1 MKNAEKFQ
9 QLSTLGVPNILT
21 RQGLEAAS
29 MFIGELYGTDSCLSL
44 NDLRCH
50 MASSRKRYLVKKLP
64 PTEDTFKLHV
74 LRCILQLKVWRSALM
89 PIHEDIDPSDYGYEK
104 DSTTQLFLPKCMSQQ
119 PAAPE
124 LLNDIVC
131 FCKSGEC
138 HTGCICLE
146 YAQPCTQACS
156 CEANLMPDDD
166 DNLACTNLMTIQAAF
181 GEIDDN

>member
-9 QLSTLGVPNILT
+9 QLSTLGVSQVLT
-21 RQGLEAAS
+21 RQGLESAFT
-29 MFIGELYGTDSCLSL
+29 FIGELYGTDSCLSL

-50 MASSRKRYLVKKLP
+50 MALSWKRCHVKKLP
-64 PTEDTFKLHV
+64 PREDTFKLHI
-74 LRCILQLKVWRSALM
+74 LQCILQLKVWRSALI
-89 PIHEDIDPSDYGYEK
+89 PIHEYIDPSDYGYEK

-124 LLNDIVC
+124 LLNGMVC

-146 YAQPCTQACS
+146 YA
-156 CEANLMPDDD
+156 
-166 DNLACTNLMTIQAAF
+166 
-181 GEIDDN
+181 